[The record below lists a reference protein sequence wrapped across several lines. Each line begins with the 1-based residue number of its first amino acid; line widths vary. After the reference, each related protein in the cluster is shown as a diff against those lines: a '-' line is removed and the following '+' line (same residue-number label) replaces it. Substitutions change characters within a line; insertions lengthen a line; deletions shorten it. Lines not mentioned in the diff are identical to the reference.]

1 MCILAWHWAPGTA
14 TPLTLIANRDE
25 FYERPTLPLHRWP
38 GKGITAGKDLQ
49 GGGTWLGV
57 NDKGW
62 MAALTNYRTP
72 AAQRLDTP
80 SRGELVSAFLAGTN
94 TAMDY
99 ANQLAARAADYNAF
113 NLLLYDGSDLVGIE
127 SRHALVKRLQ
137 PGFGVVSNADFQTP
151 WPKALTLLE
160 GLQQELQAGPLD
172 HHGLAALLRD
182 ETLVADDLLPQTG
195 VGMEFERAL
204 SALFVKMPAYG
215 TRASSVVTVHSSH
228 IDFSEYS
235 FDAQGSTG
243 LQQLKVKT
251 QPAV

>member
-25 FYERPTLPLHRWP
+25 FYERPTVPLHIWP
-38 GKGITAGKDLQ
+38 GNRIAAGKDLQ

-62 MAALTNYRTP
+62 LAALTNYRTP
-72 AAQRLDTP
+72 TAQRLDTP
-80 SRGELVSAFLAGTN
+80 SRGELVSSFLAGTD
-94 TAMDY
+94 TAMDF
-99 ANQLAARAADYNAF
+99 ANQLATRASSYNAF
-113 NLLLYDGSDLVGIE
+113 NLLLYDGCDLVGIE

-137 PGFGVVSNADFQTP
+137 PGFGVVSNADFHTP

-160 GLQQELQAGPLD
+160 RLQQQLQTNPLD

-182 ETLVADDLLPQTG
+182 ETLVVDELLPQTG
-195 VGMEFERAL
+195 VSMEFERAL
-204 SALFVKMPAYG
+204 SALFVKMPGYG
-215 TRASSVVTVHSSH
+215 TRASSAVTIHSSH
-228 IDFSEYS
+228 IDFSEFS
-235 FDAQGSTG
+235 FDALGPTG
-243 LQQLKVKT
+243 LQQLRVKP